1 MRKANCKNQ
10 LLNLNGSDQQRFSGE
25 LDGNLNSIHGHNF
38 GCPSLFLET
47 AWEEN
52 TEDLMR
58 GFHDLGLDLEQTIS
72 TTFNWQ
78 ELGYMAPPDCK
89 GNVFRL
95 ISLEDKRRC
104 GCEDMA
110 VSVTGSLCRVTCYV
124 TVHSP
129 W

>member
-1 MRKANCKNQ
+1 MALTSRDV
-10 LLNLNGSDQQRFSGE
+10 SHMWRFSGE
-25 LDGNLNSIHGHNF
+25 LDGNLNSIQGHNF

-58 GFHDLGLDLEQTIS
+58 GFHDSGLDLEHTIS

-89 GNVFRL
+89 GNSGL
-95 ISLEDKRRC
+95 SIWKISE
-104 GCEDMA
+104 GVA
-110 VSVTGSLCRVTCYV
+110 VRTWQSLSQGHYV
-124 TVHSP
+124 ESLAM
-129 W
+129 